1 MSKSNLSCWEICTCF
16 YLFNW
21 RGACVICFYQKYMEI
36 IVCVVHISRSI
47 MHLHYIYLSWS
58 FQCLCF
64 FHHHVKDIGF
74 GNKSCIMQI
83 HRYIER
89 QQINTKAIL
98 QTLDLHITEKRWKAS
113 MDIIMLSKAFYEQR
127 GIKLYILFL
136 WRVQTWYSDLSEG
149 REKMMSVIMQVLSH
163 YNI

>member
-1 MSKSNLSCWEICTCF
+1 MFLSLQLEGGLCNMFLSKVHGINSLCSAYQPF
-16 YLFNW
+16 YY
-21 RGACVICFYQKYMEI
+21 ACAL
-36 IVCVVHISRSI
+36 HISQLEFSVF
-47 MHLHYIYLSWS
+47 MFLSSSCKGHW
-58 FQCLCF
+58 
-64 FHHHVKDIGF
+64 F

-98 QTLDLHITEKRWKAS
+98 QTLDLHITEKRWKVS